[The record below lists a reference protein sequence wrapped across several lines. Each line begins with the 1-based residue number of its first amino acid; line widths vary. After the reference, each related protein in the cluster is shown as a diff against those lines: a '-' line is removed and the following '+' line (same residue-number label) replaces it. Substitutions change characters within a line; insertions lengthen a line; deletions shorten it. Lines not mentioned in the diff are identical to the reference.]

1 METELD
7 RSRVAW
13 SLLGLLL
20 AGVLVYV
27 TYSFVGTIVFG
38 LFVYYATRPVYL
50 RARRRIPN
58 RNLAAAVALTV
69 VVLPVFLLLGYTL
82 AIALQEFNRLRET
95 VDLGPFEE
103 ALAPYVN
110 ISEVVS
116 NPSTLLNDPDIQNLA
131 GSIADGAVQSLGLVG
146 TGLLHLFIMLAIA
159 FYLLKDGPRL
169 GRWVGRQF
177 GDGDGVLRAFGTAV
191 DRDLYRVF
199 SGNIYNALFTAT
211 VGALT
216 YSLLDVAAPASAA
229 LPYPALLGLLAG
241 AGSLVPVVG
250 MKLVYVPVALYLYV
264 AQYTSAEPV
273 LWVPTAFVLLSFV
286 VVDTIP
292 DLVVRPMVSG
302 QRPKIEYSLW
312 PPSMKLRLSG
322 DGSLHVGLIMFAYIF
337 GPLLFGWYGLF
348 LGPML
353 LVVVVHFGR
362 IVLPELLGNRTIRP
376 YAVDPSQVT
385 GVGEPPG
392 ADPGATDG
400 PGPGAGGDPATDP
413 EGGTD
418 PGGSGGGN

>member
-1 METELD
+1 METELN

-20 AGVLVYV
+20 AGALVYV
-27 TYSFVGTIVFG
+27 TYSFVGTLVFG

-58 RNLAAAVALTV
+58 RNLAAAAALTV

-116 NPSTLLNDPDIQNLA
+116 NPSTLLNDPDVQNLV

-146 TGLLHLFIMLAIA
+146 TGLLHLFIMLAVA

-169 GRWVGRQF
+169 GRWVDRQF
-177 GDGDGVLRAFGTAV
+177 GDEDGVLRAFGTAV

-199 SGNIYNALFTAT
+199 SGNIYNALFTGT
-211 VGALT
+211 LGALT

-264 AQYTSAEPV
+264 VQYTSAEPV

-286 VVDTIP
+286 VVDAIP

-302 QRPKIEYSLW
+302 QRPKIEYSLS
-312 PPSMKLRLSG
+312 PPSARIRLSG
-322 DGSLHVGLIMFAYIF
+322 EDGLHVGLIMFAYIF

-353 LVVVVHFGR
+353 LVVVVHFAR
-362 IVLPELLGNRTIRP
+362 VVLPELLGNRTVRP

-385 GVGEPPG
+385 GVGGAPG
-392 ADPGATDG
+392 ADPGATG
-400 PGPGAGGDPATDP
+400 GSGAGGDPATDP

>member
-1 METELD
+1 METDID
-7 RSRVAW
+7 RSRAAW
-13 SLLGLLL
+13 GFLGLLL

-27 TYSFVGTIVFG
+27 AHSFVGAIVFG
-38 LFVYYATRPVYL
+38 LFVYYATRPVY
-50 RARRRIPN
+50 RRTRRRIPN
-58 RNLAAAVALTV
+58 RNLAAGVALTV
-69 VVLPVFLLLGYTL
+69 VVLPVFLLLGYTV

-103 ALAPYVN
+103 MLAPYLD
-110 ISEVVS
+110 ISAVVS
-116 NPSTLLNDPDIQNLA
+116 DPSTLLNDPDIQNLV

-159 FYLLKDGPRL
+159 FYLLKDAPRL
-169 GRWVGRQF
+169 SRWVDRQF
-177 GDGDGVLRAFGTAV
+177 GDDDGVLRAFGTAV

-199 SGNIYNALFTAT
+199 SGNIYNALFTGT
-211 VGALT
+211 LGALT

-302 QRPKIEYSLW
+302 QRPKIEYSLS
-312 PPSMKLRLSG
+312 PPSARIRFSG
-322 DGSLHVGLIMFAYIF
+322 EDGLHVGLIMFAYIF

-348 LGPML
+348 LAPML
-353 LVVVVHFGR
+353 LVLVVHFAR
-362 IVLPELLGNRTIRP
+362 VVLPELLGTRTVRP

-385 GVGEPPG
+385 EVGGPPG
-392 ADPGATDG
+392 ADPGATG
-400 PGPGAGGDPATDP
+400 ESGAGGDPAP
-413 EGGTD
+413 D
-418 PGGSGGGN
+418 PGGGD

>member
-1 METELD
+1 MEVELD

-27 TYSFVGTIVFG
+27 AYSFVGTIVFG
-38 LFVYYATRPVYL
+38 LFVYYATRPVY
-50 RARRRIPN
+50 RRTRRRIPN
-58 RNLAAAVALTV
+58 RNIAAGVALTV
-69 VVLPVFLLLGYTL
+69 VVLPVFLLLGYTV

-103 ALAPYVN
+103 ILAPYVN

-116 NPSTLLNDPDIQNLA
+116 NPSTLLNDPDVQSLV

-146 TGLLHLFIMLAIA
+146 TGLLHLFIVLAVA

-169 GRWVGRQF
+169 SRWVHRQVA
-177 GDGDGVLRAFGTAV
+177 DADGVLRTFGIAV

-264 AQYTSAEPV
+264 TQFVSGEPV

-292 DLVVRPMVSG
+292 DLVIRPMVSG
-302 QRPKIEYSLW
+302 QRPQVEYSLY
-312 PPSMKLRLSG
+312 PPSVRVRLSG
-322 DGSLHVGLIMFAYIF
+322 EDGVHVGLIMFAYIF

-353 LVVVVHFGR
+353 LVVVVHFAR
-362 IVLPELLGNRTIRP
+362 IVLPELLGPRTIQP
-376 YAVDPSQVT
+376 YAVDPSQAT
-385 GVGEPPG
+385 EVGEPPG
-392 ADPGATDG
+392 ADPGATG
-400 PGPGAGGDPATDP
+400 GSEAGGGPAPDLE
-413 EGGTD
+413 EG
-418 PGGSGGGN
+418 S